1 MCDSSDHGQ
10 RNDPRLNDGAMLPAP
25 GKDKVSLFAL
35 AGVFFRV
42 GLTAFGGS
50 TAAWLYHEVVRKRG
64 WLDEEGYLTALTFS
78 QVLPGANPVN
88 MSIYVGSMLRG
99 GIGGVVAAVGMVG
112 PAFVVILMLG
122 FLYAQIRGSPLTGAV
137 LAGLAMTGVGM
148 TVSVGVKVAKKIRGV
163 VPILFGVVIFI
174 AVGILHWPT
183 VPVVLVLAPLSVA
196 LEYAANR
203 KGAKHG

>member
-1 MCDSSDHGQ
+1 MPPNPD
-10 RNDPRLNDGAMLPAP
+10 
-25 GKDKVSLFAL
+25 KEKVSLAAL

-50 TAAWLYHEVVRKRG
+50 TAAWLYRESVQKRG
-64 WLDEEGYLTALTFS
+64 WLTEEGYLTALTFS
-78 QVLPGANPVN
+78 QILPGANPVN

-99 GIGGVVAAVGMVG
+99 GLGGMVAAVGMIG
-112 PAFVVILMLG
+112 PAFVVILLLG
-122 FLYAQIRGSPLTGAV
+122 YLYAQFGGSPLTRAV

-163 VPILFGVVIFI
+163 VPVLFGVGIFI

-196 LEYAANR
+196 IEYAAHR
-203 KGAKHG
+203 KGATNG

>member
-1 MCDSSDHGQ
+1 M
-10 RNDPRLNDGAMLPAP
+10 PPAP
-25 GKDKVSLFAL
+25 DKEKVSLAAL
-35 AGVFFRV
+35 ASVFFRV

-50 TAAWLYHEVVRKRG
+50 TAAWLYHEAVKKRR

-99 GIGGVVAAVGMVG
+99 GIGGVVAAIGMVG

-122 FLYAQIRGSPLTGAV
+122 FLYAQIGGSPITRAV

-148 TVSVGVKVAKKIRGV
+148 TVSVGVKVAKKIRGI
-163 VPILFGVVIFI
+163 VPILFGIAIFI

-183 VPVVLVLAPLSVA
+183 VPVVLVLAPLSVGI
-196 LEYAANR
+196 EYAAHRN
-203 KGAKHG
+203 GDGHG